1 MSVQNNY
8 FPKSTKFLRAN
19 YFQPYQPLFP
29 LQMSGHRFD
38 VEFPLK
44 NSCNCCFRGWHM
56 HRRTSEPVIRP
67 IVVPRVPPE
76 DGPLEPVEELGETP
90 EQPDN
95 NVTLQQ

>member
-1 MSVQNNY
+1 
-8 FPKSTKFLRAN
+8 
-19 YFQPYQPLFP
+19 
-29 LQMSGHRFD
+29 
-38 VEFPLK
+38 
-44 NSCNCCFRGWHM
+44 M